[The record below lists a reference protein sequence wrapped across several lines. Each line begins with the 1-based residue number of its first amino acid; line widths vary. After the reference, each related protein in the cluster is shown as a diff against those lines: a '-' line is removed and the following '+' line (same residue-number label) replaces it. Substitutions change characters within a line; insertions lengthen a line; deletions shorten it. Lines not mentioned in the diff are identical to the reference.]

1 MRVSVEVAQTMTS
14 VADTYRRWA
23 AAHRA
28 AIKARQHAWYL
39 KNKARVKENGRRWL
53 AAHVEQS
60 RLIHRAWHEA
70 HPGRKALYARRYRA
84 KVKARKEK
92 A

>member
-39 KNKARVKENGRRWL
+39 KHKARVRENCRRWL
-53 AAHVEQS
+53 AAHREQN
-60 RLIHRAWHEA
+60 RAYRRAWHEA
-70 HPGRKALYARRYRA
+70 HPGRKALYTRRYRA
-84 KVKARKEK
+84 KVKA
-92 A
+92 